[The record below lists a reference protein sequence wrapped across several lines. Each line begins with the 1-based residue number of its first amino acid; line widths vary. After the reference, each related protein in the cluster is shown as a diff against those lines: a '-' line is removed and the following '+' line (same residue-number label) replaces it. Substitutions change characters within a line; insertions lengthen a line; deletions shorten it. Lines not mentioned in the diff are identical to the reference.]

1 MERIRIHI
9 HFEGNHS
16 LGRGKAQLLE
26 AVAESGSISAAARS
40 MGMAYR
46 HAWELIDDLNQC
58 FGQPVLTTAAGGR
71 SGGGANLTPLGKELV
86 RRFRAM
92 ERATSRAIAKDLAAL
107 DRKRSSP
114 QPSPTAEARPKR
126 ARRGR

>member
-1 MERIRIHI
+1 MGRIRIHI
-9 HFEGNHS
+9 QFEGNHS

-71 SGGGANLTPLGKELV
+71 SGGGASLTPLGKEIV
-86 RRFRAM
+86 RRFRAI

-107 DRKRSSP
+107 DRKRISK
-114 QPSPTAEARPKR
+114 QPNQTAATRTKR

>member
-1 MERIRIHI
+1 MGRIRIHI
-9 HFEGNHS
+9 QFEGNHS

-26 AVAESGSISAAARS
+26 AVAETGSISAAARS

-71 SGGGANLTPLGKELV
+71 SGGGASLTPLGKEIV
-86 RRFRAM
+86 RRFRAI

-107 DRKRSSP
+107 DRKRISK
-114 QPSPTAEARPKR
+114 QPTPTAAARTKR

>member
-1 MERIRIHI
+1 MERIRIRI

-71 SGGGANLTPLGKELV
+71 SGGGASLTPLGRELV
-86 RRFRAM
+86 RGFRAM

-107 DRKRSSP
+107 DRKRAP
-114 QPSPTAEARPKR
+114 QQPKKRTERPTKR